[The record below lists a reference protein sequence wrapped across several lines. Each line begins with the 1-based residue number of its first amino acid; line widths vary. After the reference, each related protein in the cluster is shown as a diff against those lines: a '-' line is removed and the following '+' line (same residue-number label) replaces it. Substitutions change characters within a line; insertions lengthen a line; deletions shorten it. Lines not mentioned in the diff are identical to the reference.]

1 MIRNGLMFLV
11 FIVGAA
17 GSPVFEPTRPFDDF
31 GDIKC
36 EDEMA
41 RLDNFA
47 IQLQNDPQSKGAIM
61 VYAGRMAGDKWP
73 RRGETEARA
82 ARIKSYLVKKR
93 GTPTDQVIFIN
104 AGYDEYFRVQLWIVP
119 PGAAL
124 PRRESAAPKEF
135 HFRKG
140 KPNLRDFRCRV

>member
-61 VYAGRMAGDKWP
+61 VFTGKMAGAKWP

-82 ARIKSYLVKKR
+82 A
-93 GTPTDQVIFIN
+93 
-104 AGYDEYFRVQLWIVP
+104 
-119 PGAAL
+119 
-124 PRRESAAPKEF
+124 
-135 HFRKG
+135 
-140 KPNLRDFRCRV
+140 

>member
-1 MIRNGLMFLV
+1 MSACIPARMRRGAASLKKSNETERQSLSAHQAPKAQRVEYMVAMICNGLMLLA
-11 FIVGAA
+11 FIAGAA
-17 GSPVFEPTRPFDDF
+17 GSSVFEPTRRFDVF

-61 VYAGRMAGDKWP
+61 VYAGKMAGDKWP

-93 GTPTDQVIFIN
+93 GTPTDQVI
-104 AGYDEYFRVQLWIVP
+104 
-119 PGAAL
+119 
-124 PRRESAAPKEF
+124 
-135 HFRKG
+135 
-140 KPNLRDFRCRV
+140 